1 MPILSSIVAGTVVG
15 IAGMSAYAIATR
27 RGRSRV
33 EAAGLGAA
41 AGLAAAG
48 TGAATV
54 GAYYA
59 AGAVYNAGSSL
70 VLLAAKGAAHAAGF
84 GAGGVVAG
92 SPAAG
97 VQSIIGSVVKGSL
110 FALLQSFGA
119 KP

>member
-27 RGRSRV
+27 RRRSRV
-33 EAAGLGAA
+33 EA

-97 VQSIIGSVVKGSL
+97 VQSSIGNVDKGSL
-110 FALLQSFGA
+110 FALLQRFGS

>member
-27 RGRSRV
+27 RRRSRV
-33 EAAGLGAA
+33 EAAGLAT

-97 VQSIIGSVVKGSL
+97 VQSSIGNVDKESL
-110 FALLQSFGA
+110 FALLQRFGS

>member
-41 AGLAAAG
+41 AG
-48 TGAATV
+48 TGAVTV

-110 FALLQSFGA
+110 FALLQSFGS
-119 KP
+119 KPWLI